1 MCYHFALRGFGPFLW
16 FSGQDSM
23 VVYPDRLNFVS
34 LSFSD
39 IPEPARKSVEPFVPW
54 GSLLA
59 IYIYIYIYIFYVYI
73 YICMYIYTYIYIYYC
88 RRVFLLFACAS
99 AENPQVAAAS
109 GLSAGVQGFL
119 AVQDRTK

>member
-59 IYIYIYIYIFYVYI
+59 IYIYIYIYIYFLCVYIYMYVYI
-73 YICMYIYTYIYIYYC
+73 YIYIYILLQAC
-88 RRVFLLFACAS
+88 FLVVCLC
-99 AENPQVAAAS
+99 
-109 GLSAGVQGFL
+109 L
-119 AVQDRTK
+119 R